1 MSLAQI
7 KRIMFEDASASSD
20 WSFSY
25 VIYPTIAGW
34 APEDEVI
41 LALSPDDVSWD
52 DYGIRSRTFPP
63 SNSWSTAPF
72 FQASSRDG
80 SGIVTL
86 LDPSA
91 VRLYVPYTTLRQVGP
106 GTINVG
112 LQYRNDNGQRVSL
125 LSGRLPL
132 YDTVI

>member
-7 KRIMFEDASASSD
+7 KRIMFEEASASSD

-25 VIYPTIAGW
+25 VIHPTIAGW

-41 LALSPDDVSWD
+41 LALSPDAVTWD

-63 SNSWSTAPF
+63 SNSWSTAPY
-72 FQASSRDG
+72 FQTSSRNSDG
-80 SGIVTL
+80 VVTL
-86 LDPSA
+86 VDPSA
-91 VRLYVPYTTLRQVGP
+91 VRLYVPYTVLRQVGP

-112 LQYRNDNGQRVSL
+112 LQYRNDSGQRISL